1 MVIVD
6 VLSLVGA
13 IGNALVI
20 YVFVG
25 QKQQRTSTIFIL
37 TLACTDFMTS
47 LVTVPYTI
55 AIELLKFKVQYDVVC
70 KIYQFLLTSTIPFSA
85 LIMVTIAFDRYL
97 SRDMTKPTK

>member
-1 MVIVD
+1 MNTAYYGYNCSIVIDSDSSFSEVDSLVQVAMVIVD
-6 VLSLVGA
+6 VMSLVGT

-37 TLACTDFMTS
+37 TLACTDFVTS

-55 AIELLKFKVQYDVVC
+55 AIERLKFKVQYDVV
-70 KIYQFLLTSTIPFSA
+70 
-85 LIMVTIAFDRYL
+85 RY
-97 SRDMTKPTK
+97 TNFY